1 MAKASIH
8 LARAV
13 KGCFKH
19 NDRSTKKEP
28 GYLLPKEYRLQNEV
42 DRSAA
47 AAEQLLKDLYSEAKE
62 NYANERGQKLQAKS
76 YVWEAVVNL
85 NKEHTLEDVQ
95 RLTKEIEKETGFTA
109 VQIAIHRDEGYINER
124 GIVQYNLHAHIT
136 FFTLDRQSGKQLMR
150 RDITPSQRK
159 KLEQEIKEMYPNIG
173 EKSLKEEVKKLKQ
186 ERYKLFDRARL
197 SKLQDLT
204 ANVLN
209 MQRGKKGSKAVRLE
223 HKQYREAKK
232 QELAKIKDINEE
244 NRRIREILK
253 ELQAKREHY
262 AFLEQKIAQLR
273 EEARAKELTI
283 EELKKQLN
291 EVETELKNALMTDYE
306 LKKENNALKYALK
319 SSKMREISL
328 KDENGS
334 LLLELA
340 EKNAEIEFLKEQL
353 KEKEK
358 IIKTITQQAKNK
370 IIPELYV
377 DFALKEL
384 NNEKRNNTR
393 RVKQT
398 NARLDVRELRS
409 RIYQNIQ
416 SIRDRQTRDI
426 SSLLSRQS
434 RVPKRKSSSNGKLQ
448 SIQASRRGKGRD
460 RGSRRGRFWDN
471 TMGLI

>member
-8 LARAV
+8 LAKAV

-19 NDRSTKKEP
+19 NDRSAGEP

-47 AAEQLLKDLYSEAKE
+47 AAEQLLKNLYREAKE

-95 RLTKEIEKETGFTA
+95 RLTQEIEKETGFTA
-109 VQIAIHRDEGYINER
+109 VQIAIHRDEGHINER

-159 KLEQEIKEMYPNIG
+159 ELEQEIKEKYPNIG

-186 ERYKLFDRARL
+186 ERYKLFNRARL

-204 ANVLN
+204 AKVLN
-209 MQRGKKGSKAVRLE
+209 MQRGKKGSKAIRLE

-232 QELAKIKDINEE
+232 RELAKIKDINEE

-262 AFLEQKIAQLR
+262 AILEHKIAQLR

-306 LKKENNALKYALK
+306 LKKENDELKYALK

-377 DFALKEL
+377 DFVLKEL
-384 NNEKRNNTR
+384 NNETRNNTR

-398 NARLDVRELRS
+398 NTRFDVRELRS

-426 SSLLSRQS
+426 NSLLSRQS
-434 RVPKRKSSSNGKLQ
+434 RIPKRKSSSNGKLQ
-448 SIQASRRGKGRD
+448 SVQASRRGKGRD
-460 RGSRRGRFWDN
+460 RGRGKGRYGTD
-471 TMGLI
+471 MGLI

>member
-1 MAKASIH
+1 
-8 LARAV
+8 
-13 KGCFKH
+13 
-19 NDRSTKKEP
+19 
-28 GYLLPKEYRLQNEV
+28 
-42 DRSAA
+42 
-47 AAEQLLKDLYSEAKE
+47 
-62 NYANERGQKLQAKS
+62 
-76 YVWEAVVNL
+76 
-85 NKEHTLEDVQ
+85 
-95 RLTKEIEKETGFTA
+95 
-109 VQIAIHRDEGYINER
+109 
-124 GIVQYNLHAHIT
+124 
-136 FFTLDRQSGKQLMR
+136 
-150 RDITPSQRK
+150 
-159 KLEQEIKEMYPNIG
+159 MYPNIG